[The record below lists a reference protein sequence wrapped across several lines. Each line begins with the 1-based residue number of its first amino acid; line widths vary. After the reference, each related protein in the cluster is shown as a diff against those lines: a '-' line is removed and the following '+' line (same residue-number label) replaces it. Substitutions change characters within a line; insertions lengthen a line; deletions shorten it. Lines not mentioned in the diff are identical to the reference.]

1 VSPYSLKTD
10 ETMTIPQPIRKFS
23 FLAPSALLVAALAA
37 CSRTDDAPGSGGA
50 EGNAGAPATA
60 GSGNGDAGSSSA
72 NTAGSGNTAGSN
84 GAAGTSASSDAI
96 VGTFQIQALV
106 DEMDVTT
113 GITKVVGQVGDGPVP
128 SNVVWTVK
136 KTDGDCVLETPAA
149 PFCEEPCGAD
159 VCVGDNECQAYPTGH
174 SVGTVTLSGVN
185 TTAGGAMV
193 TLKEIAKAYQPPAGT
208 SFVYPP
214 FAAGDDIKLQATG
227 GDYTAFELAAKGV
240 DPIAFTNTDFALDE
254 GKPFDITWD
263 AAADAKAAQIYVKI
277 DISHHGGIRGMIEC
291 HADDTGSL
299 RISGE
304 TMTEL
309 IGLGVAGYPSV
320 VLVRQSIDTAQIA
333 PGRVRL
339 EVSSRAER
347 YLTVAGVD
355 SCTVNEDCPD
365 GKTCRTTDSTC
376 Q

>member
-1 VSPYSLKTD
+1 MRRLSGRV
-10 ETMTIPQPIRKFS
+10 ET
-23 FLAPSALLVAALAA
+23 LAPLLLVISATGQFAVAYVLPL
-37 CSRTDDAPGSGGA
+37 DFVDLHVFVLGGGA
-50 EGNAGAPATA
+50 LDRP
-60 GSGNGDAGSSSA
+60 
-72 NTAGSGNTAGSN
+72 
-84 GAAGTSASSDAI
+84 GTLYHF
-96 VGTFQIQALV
+96 VY
-106 DEMDVTT
+106 
-113 GITKVVGQVGDGPVP
+113 
-128 SNVVWTVK
+128 
-136 KTDGDCVLETPAA
+136 TD
-149 PFCEEPCGAD
+149 
-159 VCVGDNECQAYPTGH
+159 Q
-174 SVGTVTLSGVN
+174 LSF
-185 TTAGGAMV
+185 AMRF
-193 TLKEIAKAYQPPAGT
+193 A
-208 SFVYPP
+208 YPP
-214 FAAGDDIKLQATG
+214 FAAGDDIKLHATG
-227 GDYTAFELAAKGV
+227 GDYAAFDLAAKGV
-240 DPIAFTNTDFALDE
+240 HPIAFTNTDFALDE
-254 GKPFDITWD
+254 GKPFNITWD
-263 AAADAKAAQIYVKI
+263 AAADPKAAQIYVKI

-299 RISGE
+299 SISGE